1 MLLTVLLIVAAVV
14 LLGVSGLALWE
25 FWSEVESDPQQ
36 VPMPGSSSAAPTPPT
51 LDRERRVA
59 VQRPSFRSPR
69 PPTPIPPPGVRH
81 PSVSYPPAYEEDEE
95 DEDDLDTVMA
105 FSTDYL
111 SDEDDGET
119 VVVNAEEFLYGGH
132 VDE

>member
-14 LLGVSGLALWE
+14 LLGVAGLALWE
-25 FWSEVESDPQQ
+25 FWSEVESEPQDA
-36 VPMPGSSSAAPTPPT
+36 PMLGTSSVAPTPPT
-51 LDRERRVA
+51 FDRDRRIA
-59 VQRPSFRSPR
+59 AQRASLLSPR
-69 PPTPIPPPGVRH
+69 PPTPIPPPGVRRH
-81 PSVSYPPAYEEDEE
+81 SVSYPPAHEE

-111 SDEDDGET
+111 GDEDDGET
-119 VVVNAEEFLYGGH
+119 VVVNTEDFLYRGH